1 MVASNDH
8 NFGPS
13 AVTGGAPMTAGQHY
27 WEVEILGTGF
37 AYWETTPEVMFGA
50 VRPSAAA
57 AGCGAVVAPKGDD
70 AFLVD
75 GKDGGLWGQGF
86 AGSAGDARGVFKK
99 GDKIGTVI
107 VAVTEARNSVF
118 QSRGAIKST
127 TDRVPAPELP
137 EFLPEN
143 EVPKSPWTAFPTQC
157 KYRR

>member
-1 MVASNDH
+1 
-8 NFGPS
+8 
-13 AVTGGAPMTAGQHY
+13 MTAGQHY

-99 GDKIGTVI
+99 GDKIGTFLDLDHGVI
-107 VAVTEARNSVF
+107 RFYRNGVGLGLGFRKGVTGPLLRAVQMDYPGMKVAVVP
-118 QSRGAIKST
+118 GAVVPGGPDHT
-127 TDRVPAPELP
+127 T
-137 EFLPEN
+137 
-143 EVPKSPWTAFPTQC
+143 TQH
-157 KYRR
+157 